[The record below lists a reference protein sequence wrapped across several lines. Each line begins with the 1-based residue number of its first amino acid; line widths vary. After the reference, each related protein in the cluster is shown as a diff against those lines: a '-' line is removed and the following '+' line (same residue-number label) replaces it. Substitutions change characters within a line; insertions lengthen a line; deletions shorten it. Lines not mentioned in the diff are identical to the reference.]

1 MVESVYVHR
10 FEIAFA
16 VTMDKTFLHNPHSAN
31 CEKRRTNEWTGQGEL
46 QKNPKYCAVEK
57 SIDSLLPKI
66 NIV

>member
-1 MVESVYVHR
+1 MVASVYVHR

-16 VTMDKTFLHNPHSAN
+16 VTMDKTFLRNPHSAN
-31 CEKRRTNEWTGQGEL
+31 CEKRRTNEWTGQSEL
-46 QKNPKYCAVEK
+46 QKNCVVEK

>member
-1 MVESVYVHR
+1 MVASVYVHW

-16 VTMDKTFLHNPHSAN
+16 VTMDKIFLRNPHSAN